1 MAKNLSNPYF
11 VFYINSIFLTNLCR
25 LTATNGELT
34 ITKSH
39 GPPPSHSSCS
49 SSSNQAT
56 NHQHSSSMKLSPS
69 SMQLS
74 PTGTDNSNTDLLSE
88 SPGKSLIYVI
98 LNILRQEVLS
108 YEFRQIKN
116 KTNNI
121 FLVLEHKI
129 FNNSTFALFIT
140 SFLNKLSKIFIIFP
154 IKMQYN

>member
-1 MAKNLSNPYF
+1 MEHASVPTVIYLLQSSYLNLNPIISGQLFNWLETHLNYLH
-11 VFYINSIFLTNLCR
+11 FYYYLLLR

-74 PTGTDNSNTDLLSE
+74 PTGTENSNTDMLSE
-88 SPGKSLIYVI
+88 SPGNT
-98 LNILRQEVLS
+98 NILKGL
-108 YEFRQIKN
+108 YLK
-116 KTNNI
+116 
-121 FLVLEHKI
+121 KI
-129 FNNSTFALFIT
+129 V
-140 SFLNKLSKIFIIFP
+140 
-154 IKMQYN
+154 